1 MSYKV
6 EKANSVLQKEL
17 GEIIYREVE
26 LSDIYISISRVI
38 TTANLGLAKVFI
50 NCLPEN
56 KETEAL
62 KILIGHKKIIKE
74 KLVKK
79 IKSRRVP
86 ELIFL
91 IDEEEKEGEKSRE
104 VVEEILKKIGK

>member
-1 MSYKV
+1 MSHKV

-17 GEIIYREVE
+17 GEIIYLEVE
-26 LSDIYISISRVI
+26 MPDIYISISRVI
-38 TTANLGLAKVFI
+38 ATTNLGVAKVFI
-50 NCLPEN
+50 NCLPED

-74 KLVKK
+74 KLAKK

-104 VVEEILKKIGK
+104 AVEEILKKIGK